1 MRKKI
6 VEIAKMLRDAEQSRC
21 PCLPPSE
28 GFEMDDDLA
37 YAIQGHN
44 IDIKVDNGRRIIGR
58 KVGLTSKAIQSWL
71 GVDRPDYGT
80 LLDDMLIENGGSFP
94 ASRLLQPRAEAE
106 VAFVMSADLDKENIH
121 GNDVIQATAYLLPAI
136 EIIDSRVADWKIIFF
151 DTVADNASSGLFVLG
166 DRGTPYA
173 DIDLPLAG
181 MWLKKNGRIVS
192 TGAGAACLGSPL
204 NALVWLANT
213 LKNLGTPI
221 KKGDIILSG
230 ALGPVTQIEA
240 GDFLSCSI
248 SGLGELSFRVT

>member
-1 MRKKI
+1 MRKEM
-6 VEIAKMLRDAEQSRC
+6 VEIAKMLRDAEESRR
-21 PCLPPSE
+21 PCAPPSE
-28 GFEMDDDLA
+28 RFKMNDDLA
-37 YAIQGHN
+37 YAIQDHN
-44 IDIKVDNGRRIIGR
+44 VEIKVNKGRRIIGR

-80 LLDDMLIENGGSFP
+80 LLDDMLIENGGFFP
-94 ASRLLQPRAEAE
+94 ASRLLQARAEAE
-106 VAFVMSADLDKENIH
+106 VAFVMGADLDRDHIH

-136 EIIDSRVADWKIIFF
+136 EIIDSRVADWKITFF

-166 DRGTPYA
+166 DRPISYA

-204 NALVWLANT
+204 NAIVWLANT
-213 LKNLGTPI
+213 LKDLGTPI
-221 KKGDIILSG
+221 RKGDIILSG
-230 ALGPVTQIEA
+230 ALGPVSPIEA

-248 SGLGELSFRVT
+248 SCLGDVSFRVT